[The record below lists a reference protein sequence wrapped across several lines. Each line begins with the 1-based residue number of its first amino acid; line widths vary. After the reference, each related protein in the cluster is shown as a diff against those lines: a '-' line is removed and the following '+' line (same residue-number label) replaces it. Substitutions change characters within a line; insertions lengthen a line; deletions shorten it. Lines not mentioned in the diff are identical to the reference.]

1 MAQTGKLIV
10 LAAYSKTDDGD
21 LLPAF
26 EPRQIETEEKAM
38 RIARTM
44 AGEYAGVIAWSR
56 DADIALGCQR
66 RSKNR
71 PRGGAKVGHCGAG
84 LRPPGGLKPE
94 RGSRAGVAIFREV
107 FSLPFGRGFGRDD
120 SCRRSSRGC

>member
-56 DADIALGCQR
+56 DADIALGDY
-66 RSKNR
+66 
-71 PRGGAKVGHCGAG
+71 G
-84 LRPPGGLKPE
+84 PPTILFQSGD
-94 RGSRAGVAIFREV
+94 
-107 FSLPFGRGFGRDD
+107 LPDME
-120 SCRRSSRGC
+120 